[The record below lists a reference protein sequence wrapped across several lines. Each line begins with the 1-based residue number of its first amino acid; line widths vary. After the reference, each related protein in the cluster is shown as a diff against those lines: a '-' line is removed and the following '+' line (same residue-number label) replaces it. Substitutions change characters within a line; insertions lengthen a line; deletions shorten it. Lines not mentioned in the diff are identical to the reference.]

1 MKKIILYLFVFLN
14 LINFLFAG
22 QARNIELVDIPTAN
36 TLIRGEVRV
45 DIKFY
50 PGGGILNRL
59 YVGFFDRLMVGGAL
73 NVRNLIGTGD
83 VELVFPPK
91 FLGKIRLTDD
101 TSTIPA
107 ISIGYEGESYLDV
120 EAKGLFISVT
130 KELNLGSIFMQLN
143 GLVYTNEFSQFGKE
157 IDAGAGIA
165 FAITKEFIISAE
177 YDSILGNEDGH
188 FNIGIGYFFDPIEI
202 DIGIKYGLGN
212 VQNKLARILK
222 ILYIS
227 YF

>member
-1 MKKIILYLFVFLN
+1 MKRSFIVHLYLLVFVWH
-14 LINFLFAG
+14 LFAS
-22 QARNIELVDIPTAN
+22 QARNIELVDVPTAN

-73 NVRNLIGTGD
+73 NIRNLIGTGD

-101 TSTIPA
+101 TSAIPA
-107 ISIGYEGESYLDV
+107 ISIGYEGESYFDI
-120 EAKGLFISVT
+120 EARGLFVSIT
-130 KELNLGSIFMQLN
+130 KEINLGSFFLQLN
-143 GLVYTNEFSQFGKE
+143 GAVYTNEFSQFGKA

-165 FAITKEFIISAE
+165 FAITREFNVCAE

-212 VQNKLARILK
+212 IENRLSRILK

>member
-1 MKKIILYLFVFLN
+1 MKKFLLSFLLFFNFITILS
-14 LINFLFAG
+14 AS
-22 QARNIELVDIPTAN
+22 QARNIELVDVPTAN

-73 NVRNLIGTGD
+73 NIRNLIGTGD

-107 ISIGYEGESYLDV
+107 ISIGYEGESYFDI
-120 EAKGLFISVT
+120 EAKGLFISIT
-130 KELNLGSIFMQLN
+130 KELNLGSFFMQLN
-143 GLVYTNEFSQFGKE
+143 GTVYTNEFSQFGKE

-165 FAITKEFIISAE
+165 FAITREFMISAE

-212 VQNKLARILK
+212 VESKLSRILK

>member
-1 MKKIILYLFVFLN
+1 MKKIFLN
-14 LINFLFAG
+14 LLFLMNILTFLFAS
-22 QARNIELVDIPTAN
+22 QARNIELVDVPTAN

-73 NVRNLIGTGD
+73 NIRNLIGTGD

-107 ISIGYEGESYLDV
+107 ISIGYEGESYFDIK
-120 EAKGLFISVT
+120 ARGLFISIT
-130 KELNLGSIFMQLN
+130 KELNLGSFFIQLD
-143 GLVYTNEFSQFGKE
+143 GAVYTNEFTQFGKE
-157 IDAGAGIA
+157 IDAGAGIS
-165 FAITKEFIISAE
+165 FAITPEFIISTE

-212 VQNKLARILK
+212 MENRLSRILK